1 MRARADVRCATCASI
16 RARDT
21 TRDAA
26 MRRATTRS
34 ATTSEANHRRSVR
47 VTATL
52 RRSFESEI
60 APLRAAGIE
69 VHHLGSRVLAQ
80 GDCCPEVSALQAMLN
95 GEKLLQFGPTGL
107 PSGLFDSATTEALKK
122 WQRMRGMEPTGV
134 FGESAREVYLAQKKS
149 KLFSSIFGPQPPTRD
164 WITASEFGKPVR
176 DKGQS
181 GWSKEAYLSS
191 MDVFVASFL
200 SGILF
205 TSAVVLQ
212 YKVQKRTE
220 ELRQAGDY
228 AHSRL
233 QITGEVLSDFFSA
246 VVRTFVGVL
255 AVIRD
260 RLPRLPFLGV
270 RDDEARLS
278 RRSDFG
284 FALRVGNWRVG
295 VWE

>member
-1 MRARADVRCATCASI
+1 MRARANVRCASRASI
-16 RARDT
+16 RAR
-21 TRDAA
+21 RDARGET
-26 MRRATTRS
+26 RRAATRRG
-34 ATTSEANHRRSVR
+34 ATSETSHGRSVR

-80 GDCCPEVSALQAMLN
+80 GDCCPEVSALQAMLS
-95 GEKLLQFGPTGL
+95 GERLLQLGPTG
-107 PSGLFDSATTEALKK
+107 PSGLFDSETTAALKK
-122 WQRMRGMEPTGV
+122 WQRARGIEPTGV

-149 KLFSSIFGPQPPTRD
+149 KLFASIFSPEPPTRD

-176 DKGQS
+176 DKARS

-205 TSAVVLQ
+205 TSAIALQ

-220 ELRQAGDY
+220 ELQEAGDY
-228 AHSRL
+228 ARSRL
-233 QITGEVLSDFFSA
+233 QITGAVLSEFFDG
-246 VVRTFVGVL
+246 VRRTLLDALV
-255 AVIRD
+255 VIRD
-260 RLPRLPFLGV
+260 RAPRLPFLGE
-270 RDDEARLS
+270 RDDKGRLS
-278 RRSDFG
+278 RRADFG
-284 FALRVGNWRVG
+284 FALRVGNWRIG
-295 VWE
+295 EWE

>member
-1 MRARADVRCATCASI
+1 MRACADVRCAARASI
-16 RARDT
+16 RARDA

-26 MRRATTRS
+26 MRRATTRR
-34 ATTSEANHRRSVR
+34 ATTSEASHGRSVR

-95 GEKLLQFGPTGL
+95 GEKLLQFGPTGM

-122 WQRMRGMEPTGV
+122 WQRVRGMEPTGV

-149 KLFSSIFGPQPPTRD
+149 KLFSSIFGPEPPTRD

-228 AHSRL
+228 AHSRT

-260 RLPRLPFLGV
+260 RVPRLPFLGG
-270 RDDEARLS
+270 RDDEARRS
-278 RRSDFG
+278 RRADFG